1 MEAATLTSPQRKFSV
16 VPVQKSLSLPSYARA
31 GGGGIDHRLIFEALE
46 KKEKGRRKSKLFTR
60 EKKNTRQTN
69 IFCLPIPS
77 SRHDKCRETSF
88 SSDTSCSSLEYQKP
102 KKAEPKQAKTNPP
115 NETVQ
120 QEIAKKPNVTR
131 AYSEVRTSEVRS
143 SEVRTSE
150 LRSSEV
156 RSSGIRSSEVR
167 SPEGRPSEVR
177 SISEVKSVE
186 VRRSPID
193 NVVRLNVGSSDS
205 MERSSRS
212 STDSFSRKER
222 LVAIKARV
230 EAEREKY
237 GVSSSDEE
245 SCSTLTRYNSDG
257 SIHRSAT
264 REVKSKSS
272 RTERRLRRRS
282 QGEWSIQPNFSCSK
296 ANRKKSLNL
305 SLLKTEDN
313 GIQLSLERPSRINND
328 VDHLDIKTDFCPSP
342 NFPDLMK
349 KNYFSDF
356 PSRENSARFVQAR
369 IRLIEDEERK
379 RRSGSDFREKVRT
392 PPRQSPQN
400 LENTSPASI
409 ERRFQFDK
417 QNSSAS
423 NSFER
428 NTSIIDSVGRGSPL
442 PRATQAPT
450 PPPRSPKSMTF
461 VNKAFIQHQNAS
473 LRKKEKTLD
482 QIKCSENNISGTS
495 YTDIFEQ
502 FNAKSDISCNDR
514 KFSVESLNNSSD
526 KQKFRELI
534 NNRRKTCGNFDFI
547 DKNILDDLCS
557 IKSPVD
563 SSNSIVAAN
572 KKFSSVMQ
580 IKGQE
585 AKNHFSGSETPCAP
599 LQEDVIGKQGKNKWQ
614 ENEQRREYMF
624 NSLESK
630 KPNPSPWT
638 KLKSPPKVEA
648 CLCRLFPEEKFMCI
662 CKSDLQE
669 KNDSI
674 DVPFVKKDISNPSNE
689 KNICILPIRNTP
701 DRLSKSEVNIATKER
716 DKISMTRLNKIQV
729 SPACTNSPVEV
740 HDIKNVCNGKKTASD
755 NLESAMEELE
765 SVYRSLKFS
774 SDNLSD
780 LNSVSNASLSDDG
793 SKTSKLEAND
803 CFIKLNSDF
812 KRRSSVCE
820 THWKADTNKISI
832 NIGEPDKNAFKKFS
846 VTSSP
851 SYPTPKSSNRTPDT
865 NELSI
870 DELFNNMTL
879 QLGHLE
885 QSFLNSP
892 NGQSSEKTIY
902 EPSRLDSNTSN
913 NNNLSKI
920 SIRKQFY
927 DNLCKG
933 NQNQTKSHA
942 HTVSA
947 NGVPDTNICVDKKK
961 HKAVRSL
968 SNNISYLM
976 TSPESTRHN
985 KFASNA
991 DEANGHTSH
1000 TPLQEQPCKERAHFD
1015 SSTPG
1020 STFKQSN
1027 IFSKTDGCTTQH
1039 TRREDIRQIRVSM
1052 DSNFNP
1058 SHPTA
1063 SDSFQ
1068 ESRQYPRLSSALSS
1082 PGKSE
1087 GIPISPEA
1095 NPACTSFQETKH
1107 YPRLGSARSSPSKSE
1122 SAQDTEQ
1129 VCTSFQES
1137 KHYPRLSSVRS
1148 SPSKSEGNLVVQEVE
1163 PSCTSFQVSKQY
1175 PRLSS
1180 APSFKSEAVPDAEDG
1195 CKSFQESRQ
1204 YPRLN
1209 YALPSKSES
1218 VSGVEQSS
1226 IPKDS
1231 VDVDGL
1237 EQLLNSLL
1245 GEVPDRQQS
1254 SLVHSS
1260 PATPPPSSGEMR
1272 VLQHLDVIRL
1282 KPVPS

>member
-60 EKKNTRQTN
+60 EKKNTRQN

-102 KKAEPKQAKTNPP
+102 KKADPKQAKTNP
-115 NETVQ
+115 NEAADRKVQ
-120 QEIAKKPNVTR
+120 QEIAKTPDVTR
-131 AYSEVRTSEVRS
+131 AHSEVRSSEVRTSEVRS
-143 SEVRTSE
+143 SEVTEVISSGT
-150 LRSSEV
+150 RSISEV
-156 RSSGIRSSEVR
+156 RS
-167 SPEGRPSEVR
+167 SEVR
-177 SISEVKSVE
+177 SISEVRTVE
-186 VRRSPID
+186 IRRSPID

-237 GVSSSDEE
+237 GESSSEEE
-245 SCSTLTRYNSDG
+245 SCSTMTRYNSDG
-257 SIHRSAT
+257 SIHRSG
-264 REVKSKSS
+264 RDVKSKSS

-282 QGEWSIQPNFSCSK
+282 QGEWSIQPNLGCSK
-296 ANRKKSLNL
+296 ACRKKNLHL

-342 NFPDLMK
+342 SFPDLMK

-400 LENTSPASI
+400 LSPAST
-409 ERRFQFDK
+409 ERRFRFEK

-423 NSFER
+423 SVFEK
-428 NTSIIDSVGRGSPL
+428 NASGIDPVGRSSPL

-473 LRKKEKTLD
+473 LRNKEKTLD
-482 QIKCSENNISGTS
+482 QMKSSGHSISGTS

-502 FNAKSDISCNDR
+502 FNVKSDISCNDM
-514 KFSVESLNNSSD
+514 KYSAEFLNNSSD
-526 KQKFRELI
+526 KHKFREMV

-547 DKNILDDLCS
+547 DKNILDDICS
-557 IKSPVD
+557 IKSPID

-585 AKNHFSGSETPCAP
+585 GKGYLSGSETSCVP
-599 LQEDVIGKQGKNKWQ
+599 LKEDILGKLGKNKWQ

-630 KPNPSPWT
+630 KSNPSSWSR
-638 KLKSPPKVEA
+638 LKSPPKAEA
-648 CLCRLFPEEKFMCI
+648 CLCRLFPDEKFMCI

-669 KNDSI
+669 NNDSM
-674 DVPFVKKDISNPSNE
+674 DVPFIKKDIFNPLNE
-689 KNICILPIRNTP
+689 KNICILPIKNTP
-701 DRLSKSEVNIATKER
+701 DRLSKSEVNISTKER
-716 DKISMTRLNKIQV
+716 DKISLTKLNKIQV
-729 SPACTNSPVEV
+729 SLAGKNTPIETRDA
-740 HDIKNVCNGKKTASD
+740 KNVCHDQKSASD

-780 LNSVSNASLSDDG
+780 LNNVSNASLSDDG
-793 SKTSKLEAND
+793 SKAPKPKTND
-803 CFIKLNSDF
+803 CSLKCNSDF

-820 THWKADTNKISI
+820 TNWKSDTNKISI
-832 NIGEPDKNAFKKFS
+832 NIGEPDKSAFRKFS
-846 VTSSP
+846 LISSP
-851 SYPTPKSSNRTPDT
+851 SNPTPELNNRTPNT
-865 NELSI
+865 NQLSI

-885 QSFLNSP
+885 QNLMKSP
-892 NGQSSEKTIY
+892 NDQSSEKSTN
-902 EPSRLDSNTSN
+902 EPNDLDNNRCN
-913 NNNLSKI
+913 NNKLSQI

-927 DNLCKG
+927 DNLCKS
-933 NQNQTKSHA
+933 NQNQAKGHA
-942 HTVSA
+942 STVKV
-947 NGVPDTNICVDKKK
+947 NDIPDTNVCVDKKK
-961 HKAVRSL
+961 YKAVRSL

-985 KFASNA
+985 NFTSNIS
-991 DEANGHTSH
+991 EANGHSSH
-1000 TPLQEQPCKERAHFD
+1000 TPLLDQAYNERSHFD
-1015 SSTPG
+1015 PSKSG
-1020 STFKQSN
+1020 AKQSN
-1027 IFSKTDGCTTQH
+1027 LFPKTDGDTHQNP
-1039 TRREDIRQIRVSM
+1039 RREEIRQIRVSM

-1058 SHPTA
+1058 SKPKPPDT
-1063 SDSFQ
+1063 FP

-1082 PGKSE
+1082 P
-1087 GIPISPEA
+1087 
-1095 NPACTSFQETKH
+1095 T
-1107 YPRLGSARSSPSKSE
+1107 
-1122 SAQDTEQ
+1122 
-1129 VCTSFQES
+1129 
-1137 KHYPRLSSVRS
+1137 
-1148 SPSKSEGNLVVQEVE
+1148 KSEGNPIAKEAE
-1163 PSCTSFQVSKQY
+1163 P
-1175 PRLSS
+1175 
-1180 APSFKSEAVPDAEDG
+1180 G
-1195 CKSFQESRQ
+1195 CASFQESRQ
-1204 YPRLN
+1204 YPRLSS
-1209 YALPSKSES
+1209 ARSSPSKSEG
-1218 VSGVEQSS
+1218 VQNVEQGYTSFPESRQYPRLSS
-1226 IPKDS
+1226 ALSSPTKSEGNPIVHEAEQVCASFQESRHQYPRLSSARSSPSKEQGCIHKDS

-1237 EQLLNSLL
+1237 EKLLNSLL

-1254 SLVHSS
+1254 SLVLGS